1 VRAAVLGLAVSGC
14 ALFPAPAPP
23 IAHVPSRLEYLAF
36 REAHAGLHEPNY
48 LPFMLHRF
56 PREGPE
62 GDLLV
67 LCRWDAAQMPIEVRI
82 DPPVIPPEL
91 QHEVHPRSPQAFVA
105 AAAHALRVW
114 ERELEGLVTFR
125 RVASGEPADL
135 MIRLLGERA
144 PAVGPHQLV
153 LGSTE
158 ALRSACRSQGWDP
171 EANRLEVDFALPE
184 LVVYLADEFG
194 LLNPGQVER
203 VAIHELGHAL
213 GMLGHSPMPD
223 DMMFAA
229 YRERS
234 HVESLSPADINSF
247 VSLYRLANGTHYGHV
262 TPGRAP
268 PRLEPA
274 PPAGAPALEA
284 APHVDVQRGF
294 ALRFPEG
301 WLGAEGRRGVFAAN
315 GPVWDF
321 DASIEVAVW
330 PYPDVTSFLARYGAS
345 LFADSWFRR
354 REPTTLAGHAGL
366 RIVVEAADG
375 RAVHDFRLVPIE
387 DESLLVVL
395 VQVPAETES
404 AWLPWIEAS
413 LATLRLSTANGWE

>member
-1 VRAAVLGLAVSGC
+1 MRAAVLGLALAGC
-14 ALFPAPAPP
+14 ALSPGPPPVAPY
-23 IAHVPSRLEYLAF
+23 VPSRLDYLAF
-36 REAHAGLHEPNY
+36 REAHTELHEPNY

-67 LCRWDAAQMPIEVRI
+67 LCRWDAAQMPIAVRI
-82 DPPVIPPEL
+82 DPPVIPSEL

-125 RVASGEPADL
+125 RVARGEPSDL
-135 MIRLLGERA
+135 TIRLLGERA
-144 PAVGPHQLV
+144 PVAGPHQLV

-158 ALRSACRSQGWDP
+158 KLLGACELEGWDP
-171 EANRLEVDFALPE
+171 DANRLEVRFSLPE

-213 GMLGHSPMPD
+213 GMLGHSPMPE
-223 DMMFAA
+223 DMMYAA

-234 HVESLSPADINSF
+234 QVESLSEADINSF

-262 TPGRAP
+262 TPGRAA
-268 PRLEPA
+268 PRLPPA
-274 PPAGAPALEA
+274 PPAGEPILAA
-284 APHVDVQRGF
+284 APHVDAQRGV
-294 ALRFPEG
+294 ALRFPQG
-301 WLGAEGRRGVFAAN
+301 WLSAEGRRGVFAAN

-330 PYPDVTSFLARYGAS
+330 PYPDVASFLDRYGPS
-345 LFADSWFRR
+345 LFSGSWFRR
-354 REPTTLAGHAGL
+354 REPTQLAGREGL
-366 RIVVEAADG
+366 RVLVEAADG
-375 RAVHDFRLVPIE
+375 SAVRDFRLVPIG
-387 DESLLVVL
+387 DESLLVAL
-395 VQVPAETES
+395 VQLPAETEA
-404 AWLPWIEAS
+404 AWQPWVEAS
-413 LATLRLSTANGWE
+413 LATVRLSTASGWE